1 MAVEVGGG
9 SETRSRE
16 PVEDTAYLVGLYRE
30 KGHVF
35 YAFPHKRH
43 VLSEFSY
50 AVNSE
55 FLYSSKLGP

>member
-9 SETRSRE
+9 SESHTRE
-16 PVEDTAYLVGLYRE
+16 PVEDTAYLVGLYQE

-35 YAFPHKRH
+35 HAFPDKRH
-43 VLSEFSY
+43 VLCEFY

-55 FLYSSKLGP
+55 SLGP